1 MDLSNPIATVIP
13 SAHGP
18 VLEVLARTDVPL
30 SGRAVAALTAGRVSH
45 ARTRQVLLELVASGL
60 VTAQDAPPARLYRL
74 NRQHLAADAVTVLA
88 SLRATLL
95 HRMRESCRSWAPPA
109 RSVWLFGSL
118 ARGES
123 TAESDIDVLVVRPDG
138 VDVDDPDWIEQ
149 LTVFADQV
157 RGWTGNACE
166 VLEYGEAELSSLLD
180 AGLASDLRSHGM
192 TLAGVSPAGM
202 LRSPRSLT
210 SQP

>member
-13 SAHGP
+13 SADG
-18 VLEVLARTDVPL
+18 
-30 SGRAVAALTAGRVSH
+30 
-45 ARTRQVLLELVASGL
+45 
-60 VTAQDAPPARLYRL
+60 
-74 NRQHLAADAVTVLA
+74 
-88 SLRATLL
+88 
-95 HRMRESCRSWAPPA
+95 RESCRSWAPPA

-123 TAESDIDVLVVRPDG
+123 PAESDIDVLIVRP

-157 RGWTGNACE
+157 RDWTGNACE

-180 AGLASDLRSHGM
+180 AGLDSDLRSHGM
-192 TLAGVSPAGM
+192 TLAGVSPAEM
-202 LRSPRSLT
+202 LRSASSGSSPGRST
-210 SQP
+210 SRSR